1 VISRRRF
8 LASALASVGAAPF
21 GGILA
26 RADPQDDLA
35 GRLIGTLRLG
45 TGSGAPPPLETRLG
59 AGLDARLFADLS
71 KLSGGTRVT
80 PNDRFYIRTEFP
92 ATLRRTRPW
101 TIQIGGLIRGE
112 RRPLNLDALASLAGP
127 RGGVLL
133 ECAGNGEGAC
143 FGLMSTAEWDGIP
156 IGALLERVQPLTRFL
171 RVLVSGVDDETHPS
185 RTSIPGASWIF
196 SQDDLERSSAFLATG
211 MNGAPLPRDHG
222 APVRLVVPGWYGCAC
237 IKWVDRIE
245 IVEDSAPATSQMQ
258 EFAARTHQTG
268 TPGLARDF
276 EPAIIDLA
284 AMPVRVEKWAV
295 DSRLVYR
302 VVGIMWGGSK
312 PTNALEIRF
321 RPDDPFVP
329 VSHCEKPENTR
340 TWTLWW
346 HLWRP
351 PVPRTYDIVLRAAD
365 PTIRTR
371 RLDLFY
377 YTRQVTIDEV

>member
-1 VISRRRF
+1 
-8 LASALASVGAAPF
+8 
-21 GGILA
+21 
-26 RADPQDDLA
+26 
-35 GRLIGTLRLG
+35 
-45 TGSGAPPPLETRLG
+45 
-59 AGLDARLFADLS
+59 
-71 KLSGGTRVT
+71 
-80 PNDRFYIRTEFP
+80 
-92 ATLRRTRPW
+92 
-101 TIQIGGLIRGE
+101 
-112 RRPLNLDALASLAGP
+112 
-127 RGGVLL
+127 
-133 ECAGNGEGAC
+133 
-143 FGLMSTAEWDGIP
+143 MSTAEWDGIP
-156 IGALLERVQPLTRFL
+156 IGALLERVQPLTRSL

-237 IKWVDRIE
+237 IKWVNRIE
-245 IVEDSAPATSQMQ
+245 IVEDSTPATSQMQ

-276 EPAIIDLA
+276 EPAIVDLA

-295 DSRLVYR
+295 DNRLVYR

-321 RPDDPFVP
+321 RPDEPFVP
-329 VSHCEKPENTR
+329 VSHCDKPENTR
-340 TWTLWW
+340 TWTLWS

-351 PVPRTYDIVLRAAD
+351 PVPRTYNIVLRAAD